1 MPGFFRLLAKAVAFA
16 SVSLVATTPAH
27 AVAPRYV
34 TATSDLGSITVNDV
48 LSMPGG
54 DPAPSS
60 WSIWNVGKAGAGYV
74 NTQATTVGDA
84 LRIAAPGNIPDPTGF
99 RTEQRA
105 TVGFTFDVATMSNTN
120 TRLDIDVPLLTQ
132 FAQPGSTGLAITLS
146 GSAFYSGTS
155 LDRGVRVHLQLNG
168 LNATGQSV
176 SLLDASLDSFADKAS
191 PFRFDVDALVP
202 AGFDVKRLKGQLT
215 AEPFTRPGAVVP
227 PNILM
232 KTSVT
237 TLATLD
243 SMTIRAVTSAVP
255 EMGSLAM
262 MGLGL
267 VGLFGLRARR
277 HA

>member
-27 AVAPRYV
+27 AVAPHYV
-34 TATSDLGSITVNDV
+34 TATSGLGSITVNDV
-48 LSMPGG
+48 LSLPGG

-60 WSIWNVGKAGAGYV
+60 WAIWSGRTFGGYV

-105 TVGFTFDVATMSNTN
+105 TVGFTFDVATTSNTN

-132 FAQPGSTGLAITLS
+132 FAQPDTTGLAITLA

-168 LNATGQSV
+168 LNAAGQSV
-176 SLLDASLDSFADKAS
+176 SLLDTSLDSFADKAS
-191 PFRFDVDALVP
+191 PFLFNVDALVP
-202 AGFDVKRLKGQLT
+202 VGFDVKRLTGQLT

-255 EMGSLAM
+255 ETGTLAM

-267 VGLFGLRARR
+267 VGLLGLRARR